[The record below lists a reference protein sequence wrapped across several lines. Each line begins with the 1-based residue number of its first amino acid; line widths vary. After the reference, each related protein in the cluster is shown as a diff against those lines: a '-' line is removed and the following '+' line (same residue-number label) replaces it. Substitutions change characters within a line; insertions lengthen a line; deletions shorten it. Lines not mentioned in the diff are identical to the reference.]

1 MTYDEIVSAITLH
14 IRRNCSCMDFRSFFV
29 GCAEDEHKDIKEFH
43 HVSEKDN
50 FLKICKADSIV
61 DAIRIKKHFMLLG
74 MSGDID
80 HKANGINVYC
90 YKIGMNTV
98 ENE

>member
-1 MTYDEIVSAITLH
+1 M
-14 IRRNCSCMDFRSFFV
+14 
-29 GCAEDEHKDIKEFH
+29 
-43 HVSEKDN
+43 
-50 FLKICKADSIV
+50 KICKADSIE

-80 HKANGINVYC
+80 HKTDGVYVYC

-98 ENE
+98 ESE